1 MIGSILMQS
10 KAVLSRSRI
19 IQGVWQK
26 KLARFALISILLF
39 YLIGLIGLLDSLG
52 LPILPYDPVATNL
65 SARYQSPSL
74 VHPFGTDI
82 LGRDI
87 MTRVIYAMTTS
98 SLISLMAFIGG
109 GVLINITL
117 SLVAGYYGGLRD
129 SIIVKLGETLSGV
142 PTLILMIVITASLGP
157 PYKDAIRSISEFIH
171 WDWLA
176 QSGIAEIFL
185 LFVVLSLIGWVGS
198 VFLLRSRIAVLRELG
213 FVESARALGASDAR
227 IMFWHILPNL
237 MGLILLSLS
246 GLLIAA
252 IGTEIGLSYLGLGV
266 KAPNPSFGVMF
277 FSSDVA
283 TLQNHTYIFI
293 PPAVIVTWM
302 LFCSWLLGDAL
313 VSIAESKEM
322 QQGGAKWEK

>member
-1 MIGSILMQS
+1 MLAQIRISVR
-10 KAVLSRSRI
+10 KSRI
-19 IQGVWQK
+19 IQGIWRK

-39 YLIGLIGLLDSLG
+39 YLVGLIGFLDSIG
-52 LPILPYDPVATNL
+52 MPILPYDPTETNI
-65 SARYQSPSL
+65 SARYMSPSL

-87 MTRVIYAMTTS
+87 MVRVIYAMTTS
-98 SLISLMAFIGG
+98 SLISLMALLGG
-109 GVLINITL
+109 GILINITL
-117 SLVAGYYGGLRD
+117 SLVAGYYGGARD

-142 PTLILMIVITASLGP
+142 PTLILMIVITASIGP
-157 PYKDAIRSISEFIH
+157 SYKDLIASVSEFLH
-171 WDWLA
+171 WEWLKR
-176 QSGIAEIFL
+176 SGIAEIFL
-185 LFVVLSLIGWVGS
+185 IFTVLSLIGWVGS
-198 VFLLRSRIAVLRELG
+198 VFLLRSRISVLREQG

-237 MGLILLSLS
+237 MGLISLSLS

-277 FSSDVA
+277 FGNDVA
-283 TLQNHTYIFI
+283 TLQNHAYIFI

-302 LFCSWLLGDAL
+302 MFASWMVGDAV

-322 QQGGAKWEK
+322 PQGGAA